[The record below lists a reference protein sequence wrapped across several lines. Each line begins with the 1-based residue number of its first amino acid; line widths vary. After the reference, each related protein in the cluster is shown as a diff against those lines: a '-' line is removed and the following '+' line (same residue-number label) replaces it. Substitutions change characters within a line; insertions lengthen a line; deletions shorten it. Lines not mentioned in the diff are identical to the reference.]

1 MVAAAG
7 AGQGGALAA
16 AQALLA
22 RVRGEIPLTAAMD
35 LQVAACD
42 GDSLVLRVPLAP
54 NVNDKGTAFAGSIT
68 ALGCISGWCL
78 LTLWGEREIGACQVA
93 VYDAH
98 FAFRK
103 PLLGDFTATV
113 ALPDAAARAALRESV
128 TRKGRG
134 KITLGIVLADAQG
147 VATELEAAYAVWR
160 VAPEARAA
168 APQGRSEP

>member
-1 MVAAAG
+1 MEGVSE
-7 AGQGGALAA
+7 GQGGAALAA

-22 RVRGEIPLTAAMD
+22 RVRGEIPLTTAMD

-42 GDSLVLRVPLAP
+42 GAALVLRVPLAP

-98 FAFRK
+98 FAFKK
-103 PLLGDFTATV
+103 PLHGDFTASV
-113 ALPDAAARAALRESV
+113 ALPDADACAALKDAV
-128 TRKGRG
+128 VRKGKG
-134 KITLGIVLADAQG
+134 KITLKIALADAAG
-147 VATELEAAYAVWR
+147 VATVLDAAYAVWTPPASR
-160 VAPEARAA
+160 
-168 APQGRSEP
+168 

>member
-1 MVAAAG
+1 MVATADAG
-7 AGQGGALAA
+7 AGGALAA

-42 GDSLVLRVPLAP
+42 GLSLALRVPLAP

-103 PLLGDFTATV
+103 PLQGDFTATV
-113 ALPDAAARAALRESV
+113 ALPDAAACAALKEAV
-128 TRKGRG
+128 MRKGKGR
-134 KITLGIVLADAQG
+134 ITLRIVLADAG
-147 VATELEAAYAVWR
+147 GAATELEAAYAVWR
-160 VAPEARAA
+160 ADPEANAA
-168 APQGRSEP
+168 G

>member
-1 MVAAAG
+1 MVAVGG
-7 AGQGGALAA
+7 AGEGGALAA

-22 RVRGEIPLTAAMD
+22 RVRGEIPLTAAMG

-42 GDSLVLRVPLAP
+42 GVSLALRVPLAP
-54 NVNDKGTAFAGSIT
+54 NINDKGSAFAGSIT

-113 ALPDAAARAALRESV
+113 ALPDAEACAALREAV
-128 TRKGRG
+128 KRRG
-134 KITLGIVLADAQG
+134 KGKIALRIALADAQG

-160 VAPEARAA
+160 AVPPASAP
-168 APQGRSEP
+168 AP